1 MSTRA
6 SVLGLTLA
14 IALVWAPL
22 IMAQGTQTGT
32 VRGWVRDSQGLV
44 LPGATVT
51 VASDAMQGSRSTRVG
66 AYGSYEIQGLPPGD
80 YSITFELT
88 GCGPCRRGCR

>member
-22 IMAQGTQTGT
+22 IMAQGTQDADGH
-32 VRGWVRDSQGLV
+32 RARL
-44 LPGATVT
+44 GA
-51 VASDAMQGSRSTRVG
+51 
-66 AYGSYEIQGLPPGD
+66 
-80 YSITFELT
+80 
-88 GCGPCRRGCR
+88 

>member
-66 AYGSYEIQGLPPGD
+66 AYQPVFKPCDSRGD
-80 YSITFELT
+80 
-88 GCGPCRRGCR
+88 G